1 MRLPVLV
8 FFLILALPPEA
19 SSQAFD
25 SGSTGTD
32 GPLILTTPGT
42 VLFDTSIVAT
52 RSNSA
57 RTDVYHFTSIYIGD
71 GVTVKL
77 SSSKLTGSVFWLS
90 SGPVE
95 INGVIDLNGDDGGPS
110 PSSPGAGGYPGG
122 AIRHPAY
129 KPEGFTPNVFLV
141 PLTGGMGGEGGETQG
156 GGAGAGALLIASS
169 TSITVNGTIVANG
182 GSSDGG
188 NGGNGGAIRMIAPVI
203 DGSGSLSAK
212 GGQPGGGDGRIRF
225 EAVD

>member
-1 MRLPVLV
+1 VDNASSCSC
-8 FFLILALPPEA
+8 FFPDTRASTRA

-95 INGVIDLNGDDGGPS
+95 INGVIDLNGDDGSPS

-122 AIRHPAY
+122 QSAIPPTSRKDYSKRFSSCLSRVEWAATVVKHWVAVKVWRAPY
-129 KPEGFTPNVFLV
+129 
-141 PLTGGMGGEGGETQG
+141 
-156 GGAGAGALLIASS
+156 ASS
-169 TSITVNGTIVANG
+169 ASITVNGRLWPMAARRTVQRRQWRRHSNDCA
-182 GSSDGG
+182 
-188 NGGNGGAIRMIAPVI
+188 
-203 DGSGSLSAK
+203 
-212 GGQPGGGDGRIRF
+212 GD
-225 EAVD
+225 